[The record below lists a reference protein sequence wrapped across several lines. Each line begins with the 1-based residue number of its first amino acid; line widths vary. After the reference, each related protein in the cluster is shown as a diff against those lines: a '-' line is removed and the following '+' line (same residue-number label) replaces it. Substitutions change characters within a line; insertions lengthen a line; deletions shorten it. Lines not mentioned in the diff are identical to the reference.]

1 MKKTFFWM
9 LDKLLVPILL
19 LFVSKEWFIGAW
31 GAIFGADNAWF
42 YEPRIFTKW
51 QLLLA
56 LSFIAIFFIWHLLS
70 THRLQKKI
78 RTLTL
83 ITTQPETEPK
93 DIVRFATMSLKE
105 AQTFEQLYKLPLGEW
120 LPPSTLNNK
129 LGLND
134 NQAALGYLESLRSRK
149 LALRKN
155 YTTPGHPLFKLSAEG
170 RRLAIEQ
177 RKELDDIL
185 LNDKL
190 ITNQALVLRRIAEM
204 YESQQQADT
213 RTLAI
218 DTSIPLLTIEKII
231 EHLEKKKLITH
242 VLDMTQ
248 GAKYYSLTPAGRDF
262 L

>member
-1 MKKTFFWM
+1 MKKTLFWM
-9 LDKLLVPILL
+9 LDKLLVPVLL
-19 LFVSKEWFIGAW
+19 LFVSKEWFIGVW
-31 GAIFGADNAWF
+31 GAIFGPDNTWF
-42 YEPRIFTKW
+42 YEPKTFTRW

-56 LSFIAIFFIWHLLS
+56 LSFIAVFFIWHLLS

-83 ITTQPETEPK
+83 TFAGTETESK
-93 DIVRFATMSLKE
+93 DIVRLATMSLKE

-134 NQAALGYLESLRSRK
+134 DQAALGYLESLRSRK

-155 YTTPGHPLFKLSAEG
+155 YTKPGHPLFKLSAEG

-185 LNDKL
+185 LNTKL
-190 ITNQALVLRRIAEM
+190 TTNQALVLRRIAEM
-204 YESQQQADT
+204 YESQQKADV
-213 RTLAI
+213 RTLATQ
-218 DTSIPLLTIEKII
+218 TSMPPLTMEKII

-242 VLDMTQ
+242 VLDISQ
-248 GAKYYSLTPAGRDF
+248 GAKYYSPTPAGRDF